1 MRLKL
6 QSKLRPLPQ
15 PLLTCSYLSLEMC
28 ILTKYLA
35 SHHVSSFAQT
45 LLPASLRRCLPLVWS
60 RWSIELLSVLTKPC
74 QCAEQNMEFMRPGTA
89 FCIAGWQWNLRTMAL
104 SWKNVYILEKG
115 SIFWIRDLF
124 LMFTVFVHWIVTFNF
139 KKILIGMLLLF
150 TYESS
155 NSFFD
160 SSTTEQ

>member
-35 SHHVSSFAQT
+35 SRHVSAFAQT
-45 LLPASLRRCLPLVWS
+45 LLPASLRRCLPLVS
-60 RWSIELLSVLTKPC
+60 NKMKQSSIELLSVLTKPC
-74 QCAEQNMEFMRPGTA
+74 QCAEGNMEFMRPGTA
-89 FCIAGWQWNLRTMAL
+89 FCIAAWQRNLRTMAL
-104 SWKNVYILEKG
+104 SWKNVYILERG

-124 LMFTVFVHWIVTFNF
+124 LMFTVYVHWIVTFNL
-139 KKILIGMLLLF
+139 KKNIHRNASSLHLWVFQFLF
-150 TYESS
+150 W
-155 NSFFD
+155 
-160 SSTTEQ
+160 Q